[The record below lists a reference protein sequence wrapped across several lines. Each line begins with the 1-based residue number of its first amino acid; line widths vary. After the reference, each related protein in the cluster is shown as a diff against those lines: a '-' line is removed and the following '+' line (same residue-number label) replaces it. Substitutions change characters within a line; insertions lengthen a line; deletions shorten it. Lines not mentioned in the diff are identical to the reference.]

1 MIYSLQLSLV
11 FLGLVITVMCIRANQ
26 GVHLRYLGAF
36 FMIITATE
44 LLQLKTAGLQQS
56 ASFLLVFPETL
67 ALLIPPAVVC
77 YLRSSLGF
85 KDHIYSKWLLIP
97 AFLYLKTFS
106 YLYVGGVISGNNF
119 TNSTFYACVSAEVGI
134 YNAFVGLFLFH
145 FLSKAYANLTR
156 SIHPITAVWLKSIV
170 GFLLFHSLMVTSKT
184 GIRFFYGEDSSQYVA
199 YEWFWLTGLV
209 VWSLGI
215 IFLMVKYPFVL
226 KTFVPNVQ
234 VSYWVEEEQ
243 EIVHESRENFE
254 VIVETEDH
262 YEQISSK
269 KDMPIDLRIKYVEKI
284 RYELEVREVFLDS
297 KLTLSSLAKKVG
309 ISSHQL
315 SYIINS
321 EWKMNFNEFVNSYR
335 ITKAR
340 NLLKDIHFQTATIF
354 AIGIDS
360 GFNSESSFYTA
371 FKKATGYSPKR
382 YRETLKLTSE
392 L

>member
-11 FLGLVITVMCIRANQ
+11 FLSLVITVMCIKANQ
-26 GVHLRYLGAF
+26 GVHVRYLGAF

-44 LLQLKTAGLQQS
+44 LLQLKTSGLHEAG
-56 ASFLLVFPETL
+56 SFLVAFPETL

-77 YLRSSLGF
+77 YVRSSLGF
-85 KDHIYSKWLLIP
+85 KNHIYSKWLLIP

-106 YLYVGGVISGNNF
+106 YLYVGGIISGNNF
-119 TNSTFYACVSAEVGI
+119 TKSTFYAFASTEVGI
-134 YNAFVGLFLFH
+134 YSAFVGLFLFH
-145 FLSKAYANLTR
+145 FLSKEYVNLTR
-156 SIHPITAVWLKSIV
+156 SLHPITSVWLKSIV
-170 GFLLFHSLMVTSKT
+170 GFLLFHSVMVSSKT
-184 GIRFFYGEDSSQYVA
+184 GIHFFYGEDSIQYLA

-209 VWSLGI
+209 AWSLGMI
-215 IFLMVKYPFVL
+215 YLMVKYPFVL
-226 KTFVPNVQ
+226 QTFVPQVQ
-234 VSYWVEEEQ
+234 VSYWTEEEQ
-243 EIVHESRENFE
+243 EVVHESRENFE
-254 VIVETEDH
+254 AIVESEDH

-269 KDMPIDLRIKYVEKI
+269 KEMPIDVRIKYVEKI
-284 RYELEVREVFLDS
+284 RYELEVREVFLDP
-297 KLTLSSLAKKVG
+297 KLTLSGLAKRVG

-321 EWKMNFNEFVNSYR
+321 EWKVNFNEFVNSYR
-335 ITKAR
+335 ITKAQ
-340 NLLKDIHFQTATIF
+340 NLLKDINFQTATIF